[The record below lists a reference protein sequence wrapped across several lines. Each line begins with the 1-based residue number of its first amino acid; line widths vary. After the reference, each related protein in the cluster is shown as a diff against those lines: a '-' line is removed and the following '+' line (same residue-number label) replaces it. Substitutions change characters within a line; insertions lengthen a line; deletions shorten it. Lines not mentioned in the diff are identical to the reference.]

1 MYALSSERVDEKHIM
16 GLQCLSKLKKS
27 KNLMVLIF
35 GSVWRYWNFEDLH
48 NNCIMVYEIDYDS
61 IILSKEST
69 YDYIPN
75 NLVYLLIKDYS
86 DNADDL
92 GRSKN
97 SWPC

>member
-1 MYALSSERVDEKHIM
+1 
-16 GLQCLSKLKKS
+16 
-27 KNLMVLIF
+27 
-35 GSVWRYWNFEDLH
+35 
-48 NNCIMVYEIDYDS
+48 MVYEIDYDS

-97 SWPC
+97 SWPYKEYIFEPYLIILRRTTDTARCVISPYQ